1 MNHVAFQRIIRQ
13 LVRNADQAMAKMAD
27 KKIVIRTRPVNENM
41 EVEIVFQDFGPGI
54 PASVSSS
61 ILNRRTTTK
70 GRGGYGL
77 LFARQM
83 VESMGG
89 KIKLLPSELGKGA
102 AFSIKFPVV
111 SGGVTKSLY
120 EGE

>member
-1 MNHVAFQRIIRQ
+1 MSE
-13 LVRNADQAMAKMAD
+13 
-27 KKIVIRTRPVNENM
+27 KKIIIRTRPVNENT
-41 EVEIVFQDFGPGI
+41 EVEIVFQDFGPGV
-54 PASVSSS
+54 PVSVSAA
-61 ILNRRTTTK
+61 ILNRRTSTK

-77 LFARQM
+77 LFVRQM

-89 KIKLLPSELGKGA
+89 KIKLLPSEPDKGA

-111 SGGVTKSLY
+111 SSGVTKNLY